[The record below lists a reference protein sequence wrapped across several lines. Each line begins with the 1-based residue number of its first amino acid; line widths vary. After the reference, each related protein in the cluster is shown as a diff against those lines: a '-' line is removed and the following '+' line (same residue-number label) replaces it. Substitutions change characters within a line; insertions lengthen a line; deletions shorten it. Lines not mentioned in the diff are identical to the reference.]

1 VFLSMLLHVH
11 LSDACCSPAQF
22 EGLEGVS
29 SGQDINGTTSAAEV
43 CLSYL
48 CMYSCDNGEIKDKS
62 NNNWGHFIIT
72 ILCSTDM
79 SSLYPCID
87 GM

>member
-1 VFLSMLLHVH
+1 MEKSTIAVVFLSMLLHVH

-43 CLSYL
+43 CLS
-48 CMYSCDNGEIKDKS
+48 IS
-62 NNNWGHFIIT
+62 NNR
-72 ILCSTDM
+72 
-79 SSLYPCID
+79 
-87 GM
+87 